1 LRQPWRRKKMLRTP
15 TLEANVPAI
24 KYEGELEEST
34 LEVNMHHFYH
44 GDPEEIHEFALQ
56 GAVAYESGKD
66 DASSKEDGSLQQLAW
81 YLEEEEEV
89 PQEYLQQFGYSDE
102 SPESKTNEGMD
113 VMLAALQASS
123 SDETTKQAVKHMEH
137 PFQHVER
144 PQVRTIDCIVPNEDQ
159 TNHVLISEAEYQ

>member
-1 LRQPWRRKKMLRTP
+1 MVAAHISWEFTPEAFHIEFKATMEEEEDVRAP

-56 GAVAYESGKD
+56 GAVAYESGED
-66 DASSKEDGSLQQLAW
+66 DASSKEDGSLQQLTW

-89 PQEYLQQFGYSDE
+89 PQEYLQQFWIL
-102 SPESKTNEGMD
+102 K
-113 VMLAALQASS
+113 
-123 SDETTKQAVKHMEH
+123 
-137 PFQHVER
+137 
-144 PQVRTIDCIVPNEDQ
+144 
-159 TNHVLISEAEYQ
+159 